1 MRQSKLKKIIQDD
14 PSLVWYVKDHSQ
26 ISDTSIL
33 EHILNYG
40 KWEQVQA
47 AIKSLGLK
55 NIRQLYKSL
64 VNKPRINIKPRVKHY
79 FDLYFSHASRST
91 H

>member
-1 MRQSKLKKIIQDD
+1 MNQNKLEKIIQDD
-14 PSLVWYVKDHSQ
+14 PSLVWYVRDHSN

-40 KWEQVQA
+40 KWEQVQE
-47 AIKSLGLK
+47 AIRTLGLP
-55 NIRQLYKSL
+55 NIITLYKSL
-64 VNKPRINIKPRVKHY
+64 TDKPRNNIKPRVKHY
-79 FDLYFSHASRST
+79 FDLYFSHASGNI